1 MKKEAKIIIAC
12 ISYFT
17 RIPVWKITDLSSV
30 DMKQTARYFP
40 LMGWLVGGFSG
51 LIYIYSS
58 FILPKEIALLLAM
71 ASSLILTGAIHEDGF
86 ADFCDGFGGGYTKQ
100 RILEIM
106 KDSSTGVFGAL
117 GLMMVLAIKFFS
129 LLNIPEEIILPVFMI
144 GHSISRMTS
153 ISFMFT
159 HNYAREDS
167 SSKSAVFI
175 KKPGISEMLMILI
188 FGVLPFVFLPGN
200 YLPLALILI
209 IPVYL
214 IKILLGLYFNEKI
227 GGYTGDL
234 MGATQQICE
243 IAFYLG
249 ILIISNYI

>member
-1 MKKEAKIIIAC
+1 
-12 ISYFT
+12 
-17 RIPVWKITDLSSV
+17 
-30 DMKQTARYFP
+30 
-40 LMGWLVGGFSG
+40 
-51 LIYIYSS
+51 
-58 FILPKEIALLLAM
+58 M

-117 GLMMVLAIKFFS
+117 GLMMALAIKFTA
-129 LLNIPEEIILPVFMI
+129 LLNVPNEIILPVFII

-153 ISFMFT
+153 ISFMFNHT
-159 HNYAREDS
+159 YARDDNT
-167 SSKSAVFI
+167 SKSTIFI
-175 KKPGISEMLMILI
+175 KKPNILELLIILLFGI
-188 FGVLPFVFLPGN
+188 LPFIFLPNN
-200 YLPLALILI
+200 YLPIALILI
-209 IPVYL
+209 IPIYL
-214 IKILLGLYFNEKI
+214 IKTLLGIYFKKKI

-234 MGATQQICE
+234 MGATQQISE